1 METKEHVRFPRV
13 YMYVK
18 LKHKKKKNT
27 ANDPDNFCNADKTV
41 QERAG
46 TTLLLVTRVACDHR
60 TQAVRDRNGVI
71 KRQ

>member
-1 METKEHVRFPRV
+1 MLFRS
-13 YMYVK
+13 
-18 LKHKKKKNT
+18 KNT
-27 ANDPDNFCNADKTV
+27 ANDPDDFCNADKTV